1 MASGTHATD
10 RTGAAP
16 GGAAPVGVDP
26 EESEW
31 GFAEGDE
38 IRPGLNALQLLGG
51 GYRYEA
57 YLAWDEG
64 MRSLVVAKLIRP
76 GLVEDDHARRGLAKE
91 VDVLDALDHP
101 VLIRGFDAE
110 LDGPRPHVVLEH
122 VEGPRLSTLLR
133 RYGPLPADQLIPLAL
148 QLLSAAHYMAG
159 AGYVHLDV
167 KPSNIIMAGPPRL
180 IDLSLAR
187 TLERAAELEE
197 PIGTDTYMAPEQI
210 RAERGTIGPAAD
222 VWGIGV
228 VLYRALT
235 GELPYPDGD
244 EDSEVPYVRW
254 PQLREPVT
262 PPPPSLPI
270 ELTEPIMETLR
281 FESGERPAAGEV
293 AERLEPLLESMA
305 KLQISRLKPR
315 LKQRPRAL
323 PQQR

>member
-1 MASGTHATD
+1 VASGANAAD
-10 RTGAAP
+10 RQGTALGAVPAD
-16 GGAAPVGVDP
+16 VVP

-31 GFAEGDE
+31 RFAEGDE
-38 IRPGLNALQLLGG
+38 IRPGLTAIELLGG

-57 YLAWDEG
+57 YLAWDAS

-76 GLVEDDHARRGLAKE
+76 GLVADERARRGLAKE
-91 VDVLDALDHP
+91 VEVLDALDHP

-122 VEGPRLSTLLR
+122 VEGPRLSSLLR
-133 RYGPLPADQLIPLAL
+133 RYGPLPADQLVPLAL

-159 AGYVHLDV
+159 SGYVHLDV

-187 TLERAAELEE
+187 TLERAAELED

-210 RAERGTIGPAAD
+210 RAEPGTIGAPAD
-222 VWGIGV
+222 VWGIGAT
-228 VLYRALT
+228 LYQALT

-244 EDSEVPYVRW
+244 EDSETPHLRW
-254 PQLREPVT
+254 PQLREPIT

-270 ELTEPIMETLR
+270 ELTAPIADALR
-281 FESGERPAAGEV
+281 FDPADRPEAGEL
-293 AERLEPLLESMA
+293 ADRLEPLLESMA
-305 KLQISRLKPR
+305 KLRIARLKPR
-315 LKQRPRAL
+315 LRQRPREL
-323 PQQR
+323 SQQR